1 MAFLDDLR
9 DKTIDIAQAGV
20 AKSKQLM
27 ELAKLTVSNAGEED
41 TIKKAY
47 VEIGKLYYAER
58 GMAPEAAYVAL
69 CEKVTQA
76 KINIEENKARIAE
89 LKSQGDVKDE
99 EVDAIIRDVPP
110 EESAGGC
117 SCCCGEEP
125 PAGEGEDAPKEEVPP
140 EADAGTDAPKD
151 GE

>member
-1 MAFLDDLR
+1 M
-9 DKTIDIAQAGV
+9 

-27 ELAKLTVSNAGEED
+27 ELAKLNMANAGEED

-47 VEIGKLYYAER
+47 LEIGKLYYAER

-69 CEKVTQA
+69 CEKITQA

-89 LKSQGDVKDE
+89 VKSQGEVKDADVSAVIHE
-99 EVDAIIRDVPP
+99 VPP
-110 EESAGGC
+110 EEPADSCEGGC
-117 SCCCGEEP
+117 CCGGEEP
-125 PAGEGEDAPKEEVPP
+125 PAEEEPP
-140 EADAGTDAPKD
+140 QD